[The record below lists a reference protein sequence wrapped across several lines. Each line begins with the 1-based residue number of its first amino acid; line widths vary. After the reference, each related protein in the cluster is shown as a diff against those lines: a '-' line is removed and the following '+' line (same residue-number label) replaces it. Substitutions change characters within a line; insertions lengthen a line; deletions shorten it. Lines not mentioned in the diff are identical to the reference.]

1 MGKTRLRISTFLTI
15 AFAVLFLTSCNN
27 AKQAPL
33 EQESDTE
40 KSVRDVFQRVS
51 QRTLSNVHFSLV
63 VDNEDDWYQVSAQ
76 NGQLT
81 ITANVPTALSYGT
94 YQYLRSIGA
103 MAVSWEGS
111 RIAFPQSFD
120 DYQGKKVTSLFQQR
134 AYLNVCA
141 YGYTMPWWDWPEWQ
155 KELDWMAL
163 HGVNN
168 PVAMEGQEYIWQK
181 LWNEFG
187 VDNDELKQYFSGPAF
202 TPWQRM
208 GNIEG
213 HEGPLPQTWINKKH
227 QLQKQIITR
236 MHALGMQPVV
246 PAFGGYV
253 PKKFISLFPEAKIS
267 PMPKWT
273 GFAQETYWLDPAD
286 PLFAK
291 VAKRF
296 IELYNQEYG
305 QQQYYLSDS
314 FNEMLPPVSD
324 ENRYAELAQYGEK
337 IYQSI
342 QQSAPGATWV
352 MQGWMFGADE
362 EFWDLASI
370 EAFLNKVPDDK
381 VMIHDIGNDRYHVW
395 QRAKGFFNKQWI
407 YGFIHNYGGSNPVYG
422 DFDYYQQQVS
432 ELLISPEAG
441 NVTGFGVFPEGIN
454 NNSVVYDYMF
464 DLPWNNQG
472 ASRDAWL
479 QSYLS
484 ARYGQ
489 LSDSQLDAWST
500 ISDAVFTTKY
510 WSPRWWEGSAGA
522 YVFTKRPSS
531 KLMDFDDHPTDL
543 AKLDEGIK
551 QLLDSAEA
559 LQESS
564 LFIYDLVDFVKQSIS
579 LHIDNLLQ
587 QSIVLYQQGKSEE
600 GDDLVATI
608 AKLTSRLDSLLG
620 LHDETLGTW
629 IDDAKAYGDTAT
641 ESAYYA
647 LNAKQQITLWGG
659 PNLKDYASKV
669 WQGMYKDF
677 YLPRW
682 TLYLNKIKAAGKPLT
697 DSEEA
702 QAQQDLITWEKDWVA
717 THTPSPQ
724 AKPAQPLTDLRQ
736 LMQVLELTQKVNP

>member
-1 MGKTRLRISTFLTI
+1 MRKICLR
-15 AFAVLFLTSCNN
+15 
-27 AKQAPL
+27 AKPL
-33 EQESDTE
+33 LVIGLSIWALSGCVSSNSSASAQEPATV
-40 KSVRDVFQRVS
+40 KAVRDVFERVS
-51 QRTLSNVHFSLV
+51 QQALTNIHFELV
-63 VDNEDDWYQVSAQ
+63 SDTEQDWYQVSAQ

-81 ITANVPTALSYGT
+81 VTANAETALSYGT

-111 RIAFPQSFD
+111 RIELPSTFA
-120 DYQGKKVTSLFQQR
+120 DYQGEKVTSLFKQR

-141 YGYTMPWWDWPEWQ
+141 YGYTMPWWDWPQWQ

-187 VDNDELKQYFSGPAF
+187 VDNQELEHYFSGPAF

-213 HEGPLPQTWINKKH
+213 HEGPLPQSWINKKH
-227 QLQKQIITR
+227 QLQKQLLAR
-236 MHALGMQPVV
+236 MHDLGMQPVV

-253 PKKFISLFPEAKIS
+253 PKKFVELFPEAKIS

-273 GFAQETYWLDPAD
+273 GFSQETYWLDPAD

-305 QQQYYLSDS
+305 QQNYYLSDS
-314 FNEMLPPVSD
+314 FNEMLPPVSK
-324 ENRYAELAQYGEK
+324 ENRYEDLAQYGEN

-342 QQSAPGATWV
+342 QQAAPGATWV

-362 EFWDLASI
+362 EFWDLPSI
-370 EAFLNKVPDDK
+370 EAFLSKVPNDK

-422 DFDYYQQQVS
+422 DFDYYQQQVT
-432 ELLISPEAG
+432 ELRNSADAG

-472 ASRDAWL
+472 ATRDAWL
-479 QSYLS
+479 KTYLT
-484 ARYGQ
+484 ARYGELSEQQ
-489 LSDSQLDAWST
+489 LAAWST

-510 WSPRWWEGSAGA
+510 WTPRWWEGAAGA
-522 YVFTKRPSS
+522 YVFFKRPSS
-531 KLMDFDDHPTDL
+531 KLTDFADHPTDL
-543 AKLDEGIK
+543 NKLDQGLVR
-551 QLLDSAEA
+551 LLEQSDNLHASP
-559 LQESS
+559 
-564 LFIYDLVDFVKQSIS
+564 LFIYDLIDFTKQSVS
-579 LHIDNLLQ
+579 LHIDQMLQ
-587 QSIVLYQQGKSEE
+587 QTMGLYQQGKQAE
-600 GDDLVATI
+600 GDVVMVKITELTR
-608 AKLTSRLDSLLG
+608 KLDALLSL
-620 LHDETLGTW
+620 HHETLASW
-629 IDDAKAYGDTAT
+629 VNDASDYGETTA
-641 ESAYYA
+641 EKQAYA

-659 PNLKDYASKV
+659 PNLKDYASKA
-669 WQGMYKDF
+669 WQGMYADY

-682 TLYLNKIKAAGKPLT
+682 NLYLNKLKSAGKPLT
-697 DSEEA
+697 ESEEA
-702 QAQQDLITWEKDWVA
+702 LAQQDLIAWEQQWVA
-717 THTPSPQ
+717 NYKVT
-724 AKPAQPLTDLRQ
+724 PAQQPKKPLEQIKQ
-736 LMQVLELTQKVNP
+736 LMHDLLAYTSK

>member
-1 MGKTRLRISTFLTI
+1 MRKICLRVKTL
-15 AFAVLFLTSCNN
+15 LFVALSIWGLSGCDKSDSS
-27 AKQAPL
+27 ASA
-33 EQESDTE
+33 QEPATV
-40 KSVRDVFQRVS
+40 KSVRDVFERVS
-51 QRTLSNVHFSLV
+51 QQALTNIHFVLV
-63 VDNEDDWYQVSAQ
+63 SDTEQDWYQVSAQ

-81 ITANVPTALSYGT
+81 VTANAETALSYGT

-111 RIAFPQSFD
+111 RIALPTAFT
-120 DYQGKKVTSLFQQR
+120 DYQGDKVTSLFTQR

-141 YGYTMPWWDWPEWQ
+141 YGYTMPWWDWPQWQ

-187 VDNDELKQYFSGPAF
+187 VDNQELEHYFSGPAF

-213 HEGPLPQTWINKKH
+213 HEGPLPQSWINKKH
-227 QLQKQIITR
+227 QLQKQILAR
-236 MHALGMQPVV
+236 MQSLGMQAVV

-253 PKKFISLFPEAKIS
+253 PQKFVELFPEAKIS

-273 GFAQETYWLDPAD
+273 GFSQETYWLDPAD

-305 QQQYYLSDS
+305 QQNYYLSDS
-314 FNEMLPPVSD
+314 FNEMLPPVSA
-324 ENRYAELAQYGEK
+324 ESRYEDLAQYGEN

-342 QQSAPGATWV
+342 QQAAPGATWV

-362 EFWDLASI
+362 EFWDLPSI
-370 EAFLNKVPDDK
+370 EAFLSKVPNDK

-422 DFDYYQQQVS
+422 DFDYYQQQVT
-432 ELLISPEAG
+432 ELRNSADAG

-472 ASRDAWL
+472 TNRDTWL
-479 QSYLS
+479 KPYLT
-484 ARYGQ
+484 ARYGE
-489 LSDSQLDAWST
+489 LSDQQLAAWST

-510 WSPRWWEGSAGA
+510 WTPRWWEGAAGA
-522 YVFTKRPSS
+522 YVFFKRPSS
-531 KLMDFDDHPTDL
+531 KLVGFADHPTDL
-543 AKLDEGIK
+543 DKLDQGLN
-551 QLLDSAEA
+551 LLLEHSEN
-559 LQESS
+559 LQGSP
-564 LFIYDLVDFVKQSIS
+564 LFIYDLIDFTKQSVS
-579 LHIDNLLQ
+579 LHIDQMLQ
-587 QSIVLYQQGKSEE
+587 QAIGLYQQGKLTE
-600 GDDLVATI
+600 GDAVVATI
-608 AKLTSRLDSLLG
+608 TEMTNKLDALLS
-620 LHDETLGTW
+620 LHDETLATW
-629 IDDAKAYGDTAT
+629 VNDAKAYGETT
-641 ESAYYA
+641 EEKQAYA
-647 LNAKQQITLWGG
+647 LNAKQQVTLWGG
-659 PNLKDYASKV
+659 PNLKDYASKA

-682 TLYLNKIKAAGKPLT
+682 KLYLSILRNSGTPLSDELEAAAQQQLIEWEQQWVAECEVQTASKPTKPLA
-697 DSEEA
+697 D
-702 QAQQDLITWEKDWVA
+702 IK
-717 THTPSPQ
+717 
-724 AKPAQPLTDLRQ
+724 Q
-736 LMQVLELTQKVNP
+736 LMRNVVE